1 MKSRRD
7 VYQRKKKRGRRKTK
21 WFFGLILIIAGL
33 YWAQSEWL
41 PNREHVDPEWLGRV
55 DKPIFADGQLL
66 SGTGIG
72 SGDSLKLP
80 LPVIQQIIDPTIRYE
95 EDTKSV
101 ILTTPQ
107 KLVLLKADE
116 KIAKINNKPKE
127 LRFAPEEKEGV
138 LYLPAHLLQDLY
150 GAEVKEDAASGVVL
164 LYRAGEKI
172 LPAVVDSGSSK
183 KDSTVPLRT
192 GPSIHQPIL
201 ADMPEETA
209 LRILETPDDKWYYV
223 QLNNGYTGYV
233 QRKDVVL
240 GEEHAIP
247 ELKLELSAAKQK
259 WQSKTV
265 NMTWEAVYQVA
276 PKPSSIGK
284 LPGIN
289 VVSPTWFSM
298 VDGKGNVKSKA
309 DPAYVKW
316 AHGQGMQVWGLFNNS
331 FDPDL
336 TSEALASFEN
346 RLTTILQMLH
356 YAKLYDL
363 DGINIDYENVYTKDG
378 ENLTQ
383 FMREL
388 RPLAEEQGL
397 IVSIDVTPKSNSEMW
412 SAFLDRRALAE
423 VVDYLVLM
431 AYDEHWAASPVAGSV
446 ASLPW
451 VRSSVTRILE
461 EDDVP
466 PSKLILGIPLYT
478 RVWTETV
485 KDGKTEVSSKAIGM
499 DKAQQI
505 IAEKKLKP
513 RFSEETEQN
522 YVEYKDKE
530 GLHRIWLEDAESL
543 KRRVEVAKS
552 MKLAGIATWTRTFAS
567 DEAWET
573 LREIVK

>member
-138 LYLPAHLLQDLY
+138 LYLPAHLLLDLY
-150 GAEVKEDAASGVVL
+150 GAEVKEDADSGVVL

-233 QRKDVVL
+233 QRKDIVL

-552 MKLAGIATWTRTFAS
+552 MKLAGIATWTRAFAS

>member
-127 LRFAPEEKEGV
+127 LRFAPEEKDGV
-138 LYLPAHLLQDLY
+138 LYLPAHLLHDLY
-150 GAEVKEDAASGVVL
+150 GAEVQEDAASGVVL

-172 LPAVVDSGSSK
+172 FPAVVGSGSSK

-485 KDGKTEVSSKAIGM
+485 KDGKTEVNSKAIGM

-513 RFSEETEQN
+513 RFSEDTEQN

-543 KRRVEVAKS
+543 KRRVELAKS
-552 MKLAGIATWTRTFAS
+552 MKLAGIATWTRAFAS

>member
-530 GLHRIWLEDAESL
+530 GLHRIWLEDSESL

-552 MKLAGIATWTRTFAS
+552 MKLAGIATWTRAFAS

>member
-209 LRILETPDDKWYYV
+209 LRILETTDDKWYYV

-233 QRKDVVL
+233 QRKDIVL

-499 DKAQQI
+499 DKVQQI

-552 MKLAGIATWTRTFAS
+552 MKLAGIATWTRAFAS

>member
-1 MKSRRD
+1 MKSRKEL
-7 VYQRKKKRGRRKTK
+7 YQRKKRRRRKIK
-21 WFFGLILIIAGL
+21 WFFGLILVIAGL
-33 YWAQSEWL
+33 YWAQSVWL

-55 DKPIFADGQLL
+55 DKPIFADGQLMD
-66 SGTGIG
+66 GTGIG

-107 KLVLLKADE
+107 KLVLLKADD

-127 LRFAPEEKEGV
+127 LRFAPEEKDGV
-138 LYLPAHLLQDLY
+138 LYLPSHLLQELY
-150 GAEVKEDAASGVVL
+150 GAEVQEDADSGAVL

-172 LPAVVDSGSSK
+172 LPAVIDSGSSK
-183 KDSTVPLRT
+183 KDRTVPLRT

-223 QLNNGYTGYV
+223 QLHNGYTGYV
-233 QRKDVVL
+233 QKKDVAV
-240 GEEHAIP
+240 GEERSIP

-259 WQSKTV
+259 WQSITV

-284 LPGIN
+284 LPGVN
-289 VVSPTWFSM
+289 VVSPTWFSL
-298 VDGKGNVKSKA
+298 VDGKGNVQSKA
-309 DPAYVKW
+309 DSAYVKW
-316 AHGQGMQVWGLFNNS
+316 AHAQGMQVWGLFSNS

-336 TSEALASFEN
+336 TTKALSSFEN

-485 KDGKTEVSSKAIGM
+485 KDGKTEVKSKAIGM

-505 IAEKKLKP
+505 IAEKQLKP

-522 YVEYKDKE
+522 YVEYKDQE

-552 MKLAGIATWTRTFAS
+552 MKLAGIATWTRAFAS
-567 DEAWET
+567 DEAWEV
-573 LREIVK
+573 LREIEK

>member
-346 RLTTILQMLH
+346 RLTTILQMLY

>member
-1 MKSRRD
+1 LKSRRD

-346 RLTTILQMLH
+346 RLTTILQMLY

-552 MKLAGIATWTRTFAS
+552 MKLAGIATWTRAFAS

>member
-127 LRFAPEEKEGV
+127 LRFAPEEKDGV
-138 LYLPAHLLQDLY
+138 LYLPAHLLHDLY
-150 GAEVKEDAASGVVL
+150 GAEVQEDAASGVVL

-172 LPAVVDSGSSK
+172 FPAVVDSGSGK

-485 KDGKTEVSSKAIGM
+485 KDGKTEVNSKAIGM

-513 RFSEETEQN
+513 RFSEDTEQN

-543 KRRVEVAKS
+543 KRRVELAKS

>member
-7 VYQRKKKRGRRKTK
+7 TYRRKRTGRRKTK

-33 YWAQSEWL
+33 YWAQSVWL
-41 PNREHVDPEWLGRV
+41 PNREHVDPEWLGQA
-55 DKPIFADGQLL
+55 DKPLFADGQLL
-66 SGTGIG
+66 DGTGIG

-80 LPVIQQIIDPTIRYE
+80 LPVIQQIIEPTIRYE

-101 ILTTPQ
+101 ILTTPR

-116 KIAKINNKPKE
+116 KIAKINNKPTE
-127 LRFAPEEKEGV
+127 LRFAPEEKDGV
-138 LYLPAHLLQDLY
+138 LYLPAHLLQELY
-150 GAEVKEDAASGVVL
+150 GAEVHEDASSGAVL
-164 LYRAGEKI
+164 LYRAGESI
-172 LPAVVDSGSSK
+172 MPAAVKAGSAK
-183 KDSTVPLRT
+183 NDTVPLRT

-201 ADMPEETA
+201 ADMKADTA
-209 LRILETPDDKWYYV
+209 LRILQAPDDEWYYV

-233 QRKDVVL
+233 RQKSVVT
-240 GEEHAIP
+240 GEKRFVP

-284 LPGIN
+284 LPGVN
-289 VVSPTWFSM
+289 VVSPTWFSL
-298 VDGKGNVKSKA
+298 VDGNGNVQSKA
-309 DPAYVKW
+309 DSAYVKW
-316 AHGQGMQVWGLFNNS
+316 AHGQGMQVWGLFSNS
-331 FDPDL
+331 FEPDL
-336 TSEALASFEN
+336 TSKALSSFEN

-356 YAKLYDL
+356 YAKIYDL
-363 DGINIDYENVYTKDG
+363 DGINIDYENVYTQDG
-378 ENLTQ
+378 DNLTQ

-412 SAFLDRRALAE
+412 SAFLDRRALGQ

-431 AYDEHWAASPVAGSV
+431 AYDEHWAASPVSGSV

-461 EDDVP
+461 EDGVP
-466 PSKLILGIPLYT
+466 SSKLILGIPLYT
-478 RVWTETV
+478 RIWTETE
-485 KDGKTEVSSKAIGM
+485 KDGKTEVDSKAIGM

-505 IAEKKLKP
+505 LAEKKLKP

-522 YVEYKDKE
+522 YVEYEDKE

-543 KRRVEVAKS
+543 KRRVELAKS
-552 MKLAGIATWTRTFAS
+552 LKLGGIATWNRSFAS
-567 DEAWET
+567 DDAWET
-573 LREIVK
+573 LRQVEK

>member
-289 VVSPTWFSM
+289 VASPTWFSM

-451 VRSSVTRILE
+451 VRSSVRRILE

-552 MKLAGIATWTRTFAS
+552 MKLAGIATWTRAFAS

>member
-80 LPVIQQIIDPTIRYE
+80 LPLIQQIIDPTIRYE

-346 RLTTILQMLH
+346 RLTTILQMLY

-451 VRSSVTRILE
+451 VRSSVRRILE

-552 MKLAGIATWTRTFAS
+552 MKLAGIATWTRAFAS

>member
-552 MKLAGIATWTRTFAS
+552 MKLAGIATWTRAFAS

>member
-209 LRILETPDDKWYYV
+209 LRILEAPDDKWYYV

-499 DKAQQI
+499 DKVQQI

-552 MKLAGIATWTRTFAS
+552 MKLAGIATWTRAFAS

>member
-1 MKSRRD
+1 LKSRRD

-138 LYLPAHLLQDLY
+138 LYLPAHLLLDLY
-150 GAEVKEDAASGVVL
+150 GAEVKEDADSGVVL

-233 QRKDVVL
+233 QRKDIVL

-552 MKLAGIATWTRTFAS
+552 MKLAGIATWTRAFAS

>member
-7 VYQRKKKRGRRKTK
+7 TYRRKRTGRGKTK

-33 YWAQSEWL
+33 YWAQSVLL
-41 PNREHVDPEWLGRV
+41 PNREHVDPEWLGQV
-55 DKPIFADGQLL
+55 DKPLFADGQLL
-66 SGTGIG
+66 DGTGIG

-80 LPVIQQIIDPTIRYE
+80 LPVIQQIIEPTIRYE

-101 ILTTPQ
+101 ILTTPR

-116 KIAKINNKPKE
+116 KIAKINNKPTE
-127 LRFAPEEKEGV
+127 LRFAPEEKDGV
-138 LYLPAHLLQDLY
+138 LYLPAHLLQELY
-150 GAEVKEDAASGVVL
+150 GAEVREDASSGAVL
-164 LYRAGEKI
+164 LYRAGESI
-172 LPAVVDSGSSK
+172 MPAAVKAGSGK
-183 KDSTVPLRT
+183 NDTVALRT

-201 ADMPEETA
+201 ADMKADTA
-209 LRILETPDDKWYYV
+209 LRILQAPDDEWYYV
-223 QLNNGYTGYV
+223 QLDNGYTGYV
-233 QRKDVVL
+233 RQKSVVT
-240 GEEHAIP
+240 GERRFVP

-284 LPGIN
+284 LPGVN
-289 VVSPTWFSM
+289 VVSPTWFSL
-298 VDGKGNVKSKA
+298 VDGNGNVQSKA
-309 DPAYVKW
+309 DSAYVKW
-316 AHGQGMQVWGLFNNS
+316 AHGQGMQVWGLFSNS
-331 FDPDL
+331 FEPDL
-336 TSEALASFEN
+336 TSKALSSFEN

-356 YAKLYDL
+356 YAKIYDL
-363 DGINIDYENVYTKDG
+363 DGINIDYENVYTQDG
-378 ENLTQ
+378 DNLTQ

-412 SAFLDRRALAE
+412 SAFLDRRALGE

-431 AYDEHWAASPVAGSV
+431 AYDEHWAASPVSGSV

-461 EDDVP
+461 EDGVP

-478 RVWTETV
+478 RIWTETV
-485 KDGKTEVSSKAIGM
+485 KDGKTEVDSKAIGM

-505 IAEKKLKP
+505 LAEKKLKP
-513 RFSEETEQN
+513 RFSEETGQN
-522 YVEYKDKE
+522 YVEYEDKE

-543 KRRVEVAKS
+543 KRRVELAKS
-552 MKLAGIATWTRTFAS
+552 LKLGGIATWNRSFAS
-567 DEAWET
+567 DDAWET
-573 LREIVK
+573 LRQVEK

>member
-7 VYQRKKKRGRRKTK
+7 TYRRKRTGRRRTK

-33 YWAQSEWL
+33 YWAQSVWL
-41 PNREHVDPEWLGRV
+41 PNREHVDPEWLGQV
-55 DKPIFADGQLL
+55 EKPIFSGGQLL
-66 SGTGIG
+66 DGTGIG

-80 LPVIQQIIDPTIRYE
+80 LPVIQQVIEPTIRYE

-101 ILTTPQ
+101 ILTTPR

-116 KIAKINNKPKE
+116 KIAQINNKPTE
-127 LRFAPEEKEGV
+127 LRFAPEEKNGV
-138 LYLPAHLLQDLY
+138 LYLPAHLLQELY
-150 GAEVKEDAASGVVL
+150 GAEVREDASSGAVL
-164 LYRAGEKI
+164 LYRAGESI
-172 LPAVVDSGSSK
+172 MPAAVKSGSDK
-183 KDSTVPLRT
+183 NDTVPLRT

-201 ADMPEETA
+201 ADMKAETE
-209 LRILETPDDKWYYV
+209 LRILQSPDNEWYYV
-223 QLNNGYTGYV
+223 QLDNGYTGYV
-233 QRKDVVL
+233 RQKHVIT
-240 GEEHAIP
+240 GEKRFVP
-247 ELKLELSAAKQK
+247 EMKLELSEAKRK

-284 LPGIN
+284 LPGVN
-289 VVSPTWFSM
+289 VVSPTWFSL
-298 VDGKGNVKSKA
+298 VDGSGNVQSKA
-309 DPAYVKW
+309 DRAYVKW
-316 AHGQGMQVWGLFNNS
+316 AHGQGMQVWGLFSNS
-331 FDPDL
+331 FEPDL
-336 TSEALASFEN
+336 TSKALSSFEN

-356 YAKLYDL
+356 YAKIYDL

-378 ENLTQ
+378 DNLTQ

-412 SAFLDRRALAE
+412 SAFLDRRALGE

-431 AYDEHWAASPVAGSV
+431 AYDEHWAASPVSGSV

-461 EDDVP
+461 EDGVP

-478 RVWTETV
+478 RIWTETE

-513 RFSEETEQN
+513 RFTEETGQN
-522 YVEYKDKE
+522 YVEYEDKE
-530 GLHRIWLEDAESL
+530 GRHRIWLEDTESL
-543 KRRVEVAKS
+543 RRRVELAKS
-552 MKLAGIATWTRTFAS
+552 LKLAGIATWTRGFAS

-573 LREIVK
+573 LRQIEK

>member
-485 KDGKTEVSSKAIGM
+485 KDGKTEVNSKAIGM

-552 MKLAGIATWTRTFAS
+552 MKLAGIATWTRAFAS

>member
-346 RLTTILQMLH
+346 RLTTILQMLY

-552 MKLAGIATWTRTFAS
+552 MKLAGIATWTRAFAS

>member
-1 MKSRRD
+1 M
-7 VYQRKKKRGRRKTK
+7 YQRKKKRGRRKTK

-66 SGTGIG
+66 SSTGIG

-127 LRFAPEEKEGV
+127 LRFAPEEKDGV
-138 LYLPAHLLQDLY
+138 LYLPAHLLHDLY
-150 GAEVKEDAASGVVL
+150 GAEVQEDAASGVVL

-172 LPAVVDSGSSK
+172 FPAVVDSGSGK

-485 KDGKTEVSSKAIGM
+485 KDGKTEVNSKAIGM

-513 RFSEETEQN
+513 RFSEDTEQN

-552 MKLAGIATWTRTFAS
+552 MKLAGIATWTRAFAS

>member
-1 MKSRRD
+1 

-346 RLTTILQMLH
+346 RLTTILQMLY

-499 DKAQQI
+499 DKVQQI

-552 MKLAGIATWTRTFAS
+552 MKLAGIATWTRAFAS

>member
-233 QRKDVVL
+233 QRKDIVL

-552 MKLAGIATWTRTFAS
+552 MKLAGIATWTRAFAS

>member
-1 MKSRRD
+1 M
-7 VYQRKKKRGRRKTK
+7 VQRKKRGRRRTK

-127 LRFAPEEKEGV
+127 LRFAPEEKDGV
-138 LYLPAHLLQDLY
+138 LYLPAHLLHDLY
-150 GAEVKEDAASGVVL
+150 GAEVQEDAASGVVL

-172 LPAVVDSGSSK
+172 LPAAVDSGSSK

-201 ADMPEETA
+201 ADMLEETA
-209 LRILETPDDKWYYV
+209 LRILETPDDQWYYV

-412 SAFLDRRALAE
+412 SAFLDRRALAQA
-423 VVDYLVLM
+423 VDYLVLM

-485 KDGKTEVSSKAIGM
+485 KDGKTEIKSKAIGM

-552 MKLAGIATWTRTFAS
+552 MKLAGIATWTRAFAS

>member
-7 VYQRKKKRGRRKTK
+7 MVQRKKRGRRRTK

-127 LRFAPEEKEGV
+127 LRFAPEEKDGV
-138 LYLPAHLLQDLY
+138 LYLPAHLLHDLY
-150 GAEVKEDAASGVVL
+150 GAEVQEDAASGVVL

-172 LPAVVDSGSSK
+172 LPAAVDSGSSK

-201 ADMPEETA
+201 ADMLEETA
-209 LRILETPDDKWYYV
+209 LRILETPDDQWYYV

-412 SAFLDRRALAE
+412 SAFLDRRALAQA
-423 VVDYLVLM
+423 VDYLVLM

-485 KDGKTEVSSKAIGM
+485 KDGKTEIKSKAIGM

-552 MKLAGIATWTRTFAS
+552 MKLAGIATWTRAFAS

>member
-209 LRILETPDDKWYYV
+209 LRILETTDDKWYYV

-552 MKLAGIATWTRTFAS
+552 MKLAGIATWTRAFAS

>member
-1 MKSRRD
+1 

-346 RLTTILQMLH
+346 RLTTILQMLY

-552 MKLAGIATWTRTFAS
+552 MKLAGIATWTRAFAS

>member
-1 MKSRRD
+1 LKSRRD

-346 RLTTILQMLH
+346 RLTTILQMLY

-499 DKAQQI
+499 DKVQQI

-552 MKLAGIATWTRTFAS
+552 MKLAGIATWTRAFAS

>member
-127 LRFAPEEKEGV
+127 LRFAPEEKDGV
-138 LYLPAHLLQDLY
+138 LYLPAHLLHDLY
-150 GAEVKEDAASGVVL
+150 GAEVQEDAASGVVL

-172 LPAVVDSGSSK
+172 FPAVVDSGSSK

-485 KDGKTEVSSKAIGM
+485 KDGKTEVNSKAIGM

-513 RFSEETEQN
+513 RFSEDTEQN

-543 KRRVEVAKS
+543 KRRVELAKS
-552 MKLAGIATWTRTFAS
+552 MKLAGIATWTRAFAS

>member
-7 VYQRKKKRGRRKTK
+7 TYRRKRTGRRKTK

-33 YWAQSEWL
+33 YWAQSVWL
-41 PNREHVDPEWLGRV
+41 PNREHVEPEWLGQV
-55 DKPIFADGQLL
+55 DKPLFADGQLL
-66 SGTGIG
+66 DGTGIG

-80 LPVIQQIIDPTIRYE
+80 LPVIQQIIEPTIRYE

-101 ILTTPQ
+101 ILTTPR

-116 KIAKINNKPKE
+116 KIAKINNKPTE
-127 LRFAPEEKEGV
+127 LRFAPEEKDGV
-138 LYLPAHLLQDLY
+138 LYLPAHLLQELY
-150 GAEVKEDAASGVVL
+150 GAEVREDASSGAVL
-164 LYRAGEKI
+164 LYRAGESI
-172 LPAVVDSGSSK
+172 MPAAVKSGSGK
-183 KDSTVPLRT
+183 NDTVPLRT

-201 ADMPEETA
+201 ADMKADTA
-209 LRILETPDDKWYYV
+209 LRILQAPDDEWYYV

-233 QRKDVVL
+233 RQKSVVT
-240 GEEHAIP
+240 GEKRFVP

-284 LPGIN
+284 LPGVN
-289 VVSPTWFSM
+289 VVSPTWFSL
-298 VDGKGNVKSKA
+298 VDGNGNVQSKA
-309 DPAYVKW
+309 DSAYVKW
-316 AHGQGMQVWGLFNNS
+316 AHGQGMQVWGLFSNS
-331 FDPDL
+331 FEPDL
-336 TSEALASFEN
+336 TSKALSSFEN

-356 YAKLYDL
+356 YAKIYDL
-363 DGINIDYENVYTKDG
+363 DGINIDYENVYTQDG
-378 ENLTQ
+378 DNLTQ
-383 FMREL
+383 FVREL

-412 SAFLDRRALAE
+412 SAFLDRRALGQ

-431 AYDEHWAASPVAGSV
+431 AYDEHWAASPVSGSV
-446 ASLPW
+446 ASLSW

-461 EDDVP
+461 EDGVP
-466 PSKLILGIPLYT
+466 SSKLILGIPLYT
-478 RVWTETV
+478 RIWTETE
-485 KDGKTEVSSKAIGM
+485 KDGKTEVDSKAIGM

-505 IAEKKLKP
+505 LAEKKLKP

-522 YVEYKDKE
+522 YVEYEDKE

-543 KRRVEVAKS
+543 KRRVELAKS
-552 MKLAGIATWTRTFAS
+552 LKLGGIATWNRSFAS
-567 DEAWET
+567 DDAWET
-573 LREIVK
+573 LRQVEK

>member
-209 LRILETPDDKWYYV
+209 LRILETTDDKWYYV

-233 QRKDVVL
+233 QRKDIVL

-552 MKLAGIATWTRTFAS
+552 MKLAGIATWTRAFAS

>member
-7 VYQRKKKRGRRKTK
+7 MVQRKKRGRRRTK

-66 SGTGIG
+66 NGTGIG

-116 KIAKINNKPKE
+116 KIAKINNKPTE
-127 LRFAPEEKEGV
+127 LRFAPEEKDGV
-138 LYLPAHLLQDLY
+138 LYLPAHLLQELY
-150 GAEVKEDAASGVVL
+150 GAEVQEDTDSGAVL

-172 LPAVVDSGSSK
+172 LPAAVDSGSSK

-209 LRILETPDDKWYYV
+209 LRILETPDDQWYYV

-233 QRKDVVL
+233 QKKDVVL
-240 GEEHAIP
+240 GEERSIP

-284 LPGIN
+284 LPGVN
-289 VVSPTWFSM
+289 VVSPTWFSL
-298 VDGKGNVKSKA
+298 VDGKGNVQSKA
-309 DPAYVKW
+309 DSAYVKW

-336 TSEALASFEN
+336 TSKALSSFEN

-412 SAFLDRRALAE
+412 SAFLDRRALAQA
-423 VVDYLVLM
+423 VDYLVLM

-485 KDGKTEVSSKAIGM
+485 KDGITEIKSKAIGM

-530 GLHRIWLEDAESL
+530 GLQRIWLEDAESL

-552 MKLAGIATWTRTFAS
+552 MKLAGIATWTRAFAS

-573 LREIVK
+573 LREIEK

>member
-499 DKAQQI
+499 DKVQQI

-552 MKLAGIATWTRTFAS
+552 MKLAGIATWTRAFAS

>member
-7 VYQRKKKRGRRKTK
+7 TYRRKRTGRRKTK

-33 YWAQSEWL
+33 YWAQSVWL
-41 PNREHVDPEWLGRV
+41 PNREHVEPEWLGQV
-55 DKPIFADGQLL
+55 DKPLFADGQLL
-66 SGTGIG
+66 DGTGIG

-80 LPVIQQIIDPTIRYE
+80 LPVIQQIIEPTIRYE

-101 ILTTPQ
+101 ILTTPR

-116 KIAKINNKPKE
+116 KIAKINNKPTE
-127 LRFAPEEKEGV
+127 LRFAPEEKDGV
-138 LYLPAHLLQDLY
+138 LYLPAHLLQELY
-150 GAEVKEDAASGVVL
+150 GAEVREDASSGAVL
-164 LYRAGEKI
+164 LYRAGESI
-172 LPAVVDSGSSK
+172 MPAAVKAGSGK
-183 KDSTVPLRT
+183 NDTVALRT

-201 ADMPEETA
+201 ADMKADTA
-209 LRILETPDDKWYYV
+209 LRILQAPDDEWYYV
-223 QLNNGYTGYV
+223 QLDNGYTGYV
-233 QRKDVVL
+233 RQKSVVT
-240 GEEHAIP
+240 GEKRFVP

-284 LPGIN
+284 LPGVN
-289 VVSPTWFSM
+289 VVSPTWFSL
-298 VDGKGNVKSKA
+298 VDGNGNVQSKA
-309 DPAYVKW
+309 DSAYVKW
-316 AHGQGMQVWGLFNNS
+316 AHGQGMQVWGLFSNS
-331 FDPDL
+331 FEPDL
-336 TSEALASFEN
+336 TSKALSSFEN

-356 YAKLYDL
+356 YAKIYDL
-363 DGINIDYENVYTKDG
+363 DGINIDYENVYTQDG
-378 ENLTQ
+378 DNLTQ

-412 SAFLDRRALAE
+412 SAFLDRRALGE

-431 AYDEHWAASPVAGSV
+431 AYDEHWAASPVSGSV

-461 EDDVP
+461 EDGVP

-478 RVWTETV
+478 RIWTETE
-485 KDGKTEVSSKAIGM
+485 KDGKTEVDSKAIGM

-505 IAEKKLKP
+505 LAEKKLKP
-513 RFSEETEQN
+513 RFSEETGQN
-522 YVEYKDKE
+522 YVEYEDKE

-543 KRRVEVAKS
+543 KRRVELAKS
-552 MKLAGIATWTRTFAS
+552 LKLGGIATWNRSFAS
-567 DEAWET
+567 DDAWET
-573 LREIVK
+573 LRQVEK

>member
-1 MKSRRD
+1 

-552 MKLAGIATWTRTFAS
+552 MKLAGIATWTRAFAS

>member
-346 RLTTILQMLH
+346 RLTTILQMLY

-499 DKAQQI
+499 DKVQQI

-552 MKLAGIATWTRTFAS
+552 MKLAGIATWTRAFAS